1 MYLQLICACVAL
13 DLMSIACYA
22 LSHTTTYTISSESTM
37 FEEST
42 INTNLLRFHTKHSQ
56 NVKLFKVISVFL
68 HKILNLFLGFF
79 VFLEELWIFR
89 WPYFQLPFPILTSM
103 PKFKR
108 IRRCSQ
114 NLEQIKICIIFMLKQ
129 TPDRNFD
136 FPILV
141 EYHLDSMYSY

>member
-1 MYLQLICACVAL
+1 MCMCSLRSYVHCLLCPVPYYHIYNFKWIDHV
-13 DLMSIACYA
+13 
-22 LSHTTTYTISSESTM
+22 
-37 FEEST
+37 FVEST

-114 NLEQIKICIIFMLKQ
+114 NLEHIKICIIFMLKQ
-129 TPDRNFD
+129 TPDRHFE